1 MRIAAPPFR
10 SDRILWKRRS
20 ATVQCKRG
28 LAAPFVASC
37 ALAARHSQSYF
48 LRRFGTTFA
57 LVRFLTTLTL
67 ALPAVAFTR
76 GPPAVALMRARLDD
90 AL

>member
-1 MRIAAPPFR
+1 MRIAAQPFR

-28 LAAPFVASC
+28 LAAPFVAC
-37 ALAARHSQSYF
+37 CPLAAQRSQSYF

-57 LVRFLTTLTL
+57 LVRFLTALTL
-67 ALPAVAFTR
+67 VL
-76 GPPAVALMRARLDD
+76 PAVALMRARLED